1 MEVTSTSNQGP
12 LQPRRIEE
20 RIDLTRINRDG
31 IQDATED
38 IAEIR
43 APQEPYSVRMQ
54 RHVADEAP
62 ARSNGDRVEVSE
74 DAKRLLAGVA
84 ARADEDAARQK
95 RVEEL
100 RLLHSENKLLT
111 RERSERAAFEMLQQS

>member
-12 LQPRRIEE
+12 LLPRRLED

-43 APQEPYSVRMQ
+43 APVEPYSVRMQ
-54 RHVADEAP
+54 RQVADEAP
-62 ARSNGDRVEVSE
+62 ARSNGDRIEVSE
-74 DAKRLLAGVA
+74 DAKRLLAGA
-84 ARADEDAARQK
+84 AAGADADAAREK
-95 RVEEL
+95 RIQEL
-100 RLLHSENKLLT
+100 KQLHAENKLLT
-111 RERSERAAFEMLQQS
+111 RERSERAAFEMLSQS